1 MKTKKVM
8 VGGTEDVQISH
19 EDFCILPRVLKSHK
33 NLHFNEIFGTKVNNI
48 WLKSTE
54 ELSFVTLKS
63 GAKFKEK
70 LTCVSKN

>member
-48 WLKSTE
+48 
-54 ELSFVTLKS
+54 
-63 GAKFKEK
+63 
-70 LTCVSKN
+70 